1 MLPVTFKKVKVVL
14 NIIID
19 SHQHFWKLSRDDYK
33 WLTEDLLE
41 LYHDFMPMDLYPILK
56 EQQID
61 KTIVVQAAPTS
72 EETLFLLSL
81 FEEYE
86 WIAGVVGW
94 LDLSEESIKQ
104 NLEELLKH
112 PGFVGVRP
120 MLQDLDEDDWI
131 LRKEVLKNIE
141 LLVYHDVPLDL
152 LIKPRHFPY
161 VLELL
166 ERFPELRVVVNHI
179 AKPNIAKQELDSWKE
194 SMREIALYPNV
205 MCKLSGLVTEATHK
219 NWTVEEFKPYI
230 IHVLN
235 VFGTNRVMFGSDWPV
250 CNLSAT
256 YNDVINILK
265 VNITEYFDKKDLEMI
280 FGENAK
286 RFYGI

>member
-161 VLELL
+161 VLELM